1 MSWQCANRRV
11 ERKASSWNI
20 TITNT
25 HAITFIHDLCLSQAR
40 KEFED
45 LCPHEGCWWQIVVWE
60 GEKCRRDELEM
71 TDFSSCYVWERCRK
85 SMKFSRGLFPRVSTR
100 CLEITRGVH
109 GPPWARIAPSPLY
122 CSWYNHMELGFC
134 DLGSKLASDS
144 SSNIILFL
152 RDVEDLL
159 TSHPSSSMNSHL
171 DVLVAS
177 YKNELITCTVFCK
190 ITLI

>member
-1 MSWQCANRRV
+1 MQGKSLKIFALMRAAEGKLLCEKLRNV
-11 ERKASSWNI
+11 EEMNWR
-20 TITNT
+20 
-25 HAITFIHDLCLSQAR
+25 
-40 KEFED
+40 
-45 LCPHEGCWWQIVVWE
+45 GQISPLVVWE
-60 GEKCRRDELEM
+60 
-71 TDFSSCYVWERCRK
+71 SRK
-85 SMKFSRGLFPRVSTR
+85 SMKFSRSLFHRVSTR

-109 GPPWARIAPSPLY
+109 GPPWACIAPSPLY

-144 SSNIILFL
+144 SNNIILFF

-159 TSHPSSSMNSHL
+159 TSHLCSSMNSHL

-177 YKNELITCTVFCK
+177 YQNELITCIIFCK